1 MKLDEVLALEPGN
14 SNQWVLRPTFIA
26 KVKPADYA
34 DIIKKSRVAL
44 VHDNWPDAQEAV
56 RELSDYGG
64 IESVTIMRVRVQCT
78 SHVTFRDGK
87 QS

>member
-1 MKLDEVLALEPGN
+1 MKLNDVLALEPCN
-14 SNQWVLRPTFIA
+14 TSQWVLRPTFID

-34 DIIKKSRVAL
+34 DIIKKSRVSL

-64 IESVTIMRVRVQCT
+64 IESVTIMRYRVQCT
-78 SHVTFRDGK
+78 AHVTFRDGK